1 MSKQS
6 SKRKAM
12 KMVNGHSLRRLS
24 TASAPKIAQKCC
36 PIVIVCNFKPV
47 LCSNGCFLLAVFNFI
62 LLTHIYTFLL
72 MSLLWLKSEIHVFVL
87 LMINV
92 S

>member
-12 KMVNGHSLRRLS
+12 EMVNSYSLRRLS

-36 PIVIVCNFKPV
+36 PIVIVCNFKNV
-47 LCSNGCFLLAVFNFI
+47 VCSNGCFISSFQLYFI
-62 LLTHIYTFLL
+62 DTHVYLSFYVPYLIE
-72 MSLLWLKSEIHVFVL
+72 K
-87 LMINV
+87 
-92 S
+92 